1 MLLASFKLNDG
12 RLRNKRPVLEK
23 NKHTIL
29 VPVSTK
35 VSRFSKPFT
44 TTIKLH
50 VIKDNVTLME
60 GESSEEIARRF
71 FDNSNYIDECY

>member
-1 MLLASFKLNDG
+1 MLLASFKLDDG

-35 VSRFSKPFT
+35 VSRFSKPFIT
-44 TTIKLH
+44 VIKRH
-50 VIKDNVTLME
+50 IIKDNVTLME
-60 GESSEEIARRF
+60 GDSSEEIARRF
-71 FDNSNYIDECY
+71 SDNSNYIN